1 MAAAGRIREL
11 FVDNKVN
18 ASIAIH
24 IIILSLEKGMKN
36 SPLELVLVS
45 AEASVTIRNV
55 DDGGLIFSIW
65 TT

>member
-1 MAAAGRIREL
+1 VAAAGRIREL
-11 FVDNKVN
+11 FVDTKVN

-24 IIILSLEKGMKN
+24 IITLSLEKGMKN
-36 SPLELVLVS
+36 SPLELVLVC